1 MILII
6 RVKKFTITPQST
18 CMEFDN
24 DSDIGIA
31 CFGCFSIKNLII
43 HVL

>member
-31 CFGCFSIKNLII
+31 IACFGCFFYLKI
-43 HVL
+43 